1 MWNNP
6 QVDTTTDSAAATDR
20 TGAARLQVL
29 AAAVCFGTTGT
40 AQQLW
45 RPDGAST
52 LAVGAARIILGGA
65 LLVGLARGGTLSVLR
80 AAWPLLLLGGVG
92 VAIYQ
97 TSFFAAVDQTGVA
110 VGTVVAIGSGP
121 AIAGLLSRLVN
132 GERLTARWSVATV
145 LASVGVAVLAL
156 TAGQDA
162 SVDPAGV
169 LLAVVAGGGYA
180 SYTVIAKRLLEQGHA
195 PEQVMA
201 ATFGTG
207 GLVLV
212 PVLLLSGTAWL
223 AEPEGLGMVLYLAAV
238 PTALAYALFARG
250 LRSLGAGE
258 TATLVLAE
266 PVTALLLGAVVLG
279 ERPGEGAIIGGALV
293 MAGLLVL
300 AVPGGRRTTLI
311 DAEVQP

>member
-1 MWNNP
+1 MNALTASRGA
-6 QVDTTTDSAAATDR
+6 VDGTDV
-20 TGAARLQVL
+20 ARLQVL

-40 AQQLW
+40 AQQLL

-65 LLVGLARGGTLSVLR
+65 LLVALARGGSLALVR
-80 AAWPLLLLGGVG
+80 AAWPLLLLGGLG

-97 TSFFAAVDQTGVA
+97 TSFFAAVDRTGVA

-132 GERLTARWSVATV
+132 GERLTARWTVATA
-145 LASVGVAVLAL
+145 LAAVGVAVLAL
-156 TAGQDA
+156 TAGEDA
-162 SVDPAGV
+162 SVEPVGIV
-169 LLAVVAGGGYA
+169 LAVLAGGGYA
-180 SYTVIAKRLLEQGHA
+180 SYTVIAKRLLDRGHA

-207 GLVLV
+207 GLILV
-212 PVLLLSGTAWL
+212 PVLLLSGTSWL
-223 AEPEGLGMVLYLAAV
+223 ADPEGLGLVLYLATV

-250 LRSLGAGE
+250 LRNLGAGE

-266 PVTALLLGAVVLG
+266 PVTALVLGAVVLG
-279 ERPGEGAIIGGALV
+279 ERPGVGAVTGGLLV
-293 MAGLLVL
+293 MGGLLVL
-300 AVPGGRRTTLI
+300 ALPGGRRRTTLL
-311 DAEVQP
+311 APEVQP

>member
-1 MWNNP
+1 MN
-6 QVDTTTDSAAATDR
+6 TLTASR
-20 TGAARLQVL
+20 GAADGTGVSRFQVL

-40 AQQLW
+40 AQQLL

-65 LLVGLARGGTLSVLR
+65 LLVGLARGGSLALVR
-80 AAWPLLLLGGVG
+80 AAWPLLLLGGLG

-97 TSFFAAVDQTGVA
+97 TSFFAAVDRTGVA

-132 GERLTARWSVATV
+132 GERLTARWTVATA
-145 LASVGVAVLAL
+145 LAAVGVAVLAL
-156 TAGQDA
+156 TAGEDA
-162 SVDPAGV
+162 SVEPVGV
-169 LLAVVAGGGYA
+169 VLAVLAGGGYA
-180 SYTVIAKRLLEQGHA
+180 SYTVIAKRLLDRGHA

-207 GLVLV
+207 GLILV
-212 PVLLLSGTAWL
+212 PVLLLSGTSWL
-223 AEPEGLGMVLYLAAV
+223 ADPEGLGLVLYLATV

-250 LRSLGAGE
+250 LRNLGAGE

-266 PVTALLLGAVVLG
+266 PVTALVLGAVVLG
-279 ERPGEGAIIGGALV
+279 ERPGVGAVTGGLLV
-293 MAGLLVL
+293 MGGLLVL
-300 AVPGGRRTTLI
+300 ALPGGRRRTTLL
-311 DAEVQP
+311 APEVQP